1 MSYLTRAVWSD
12 FGKKRFLLYRSEGD
26 TDPLELGPGDTI
38 TWEGRTDYSK
48 IADVAGHENSVGP
61 MGFSYLPYR
70 DGRWAKFAFSLRG
83 DARFVICY
91 PTGTPHYG
99 LHIPLHT
106 IQKDEAP
113 LYTGPPGDIT
123 VTSDD
128 ALVELRHKL
137 VSAGKKANLAC
148 TVHEFTYSLSSDTTH
163 IQVRV
168 SRSPTG
174 PRYRIDVNHVLGHL
188 SLMKTYSDLL

>member
-1 MSYLTRAVWSD
+1 MSSTRAVWSD
-12 FGKKRFLLYRSEGD
+12 FGKKRFFLYRSEGD

-38 TWEGRTDYSK
+38 TWEGRPDYSK
-48 IADVAGHENSVGP
+48 IAHVAGHGNSVGP

-70 DGRWAKFAFSLRG
+70 EEGRWARGAFSLRG

-106 IQKDEAP
+106 IQKDEVP
-113 LYTGPPGDIT
+113 LYTGPPGEIT
-123 VTSDD
+123 VTSED

-148 TVHEFTYSLSSDTTH
+148 TVYESTYSFSTDTTH
-163 IQVRV
+163 FRACI

-174 PRYRIDVNHVLGHL
+174 PRYRVDVYLVVGHL